1 MHPARIS
8 DYSVLNIYNPSPLT
22 HSWTSASSAPD
33 RILNRRS
40 FLLALVFTG
49 LNRIQKCGI
58 FFQAHIQY
66 NVHDWVTFCPDG
78 LLLQILSILSVLN
91 MFHFLFLFLP
101 IFGKFQSQA
110 ADSVKRF
117 QFASQQNIDHFW
129 KIFSFIIS
137 SECFSVLS
145 SRLDWDR
152 Q

>member
-1 MHPARIS
+1 MKHITPTPGKMCFSFAIKKR
-8 DYSVLNIYNPSPLT
+8 PLPTAGAKPWILYVNLKCT
-22 HSWTSASSAPD
+22 HSRKLGALYQFVVRKPD

-49 LNRIQKCGI
+49 LNRIQKCGT
-58 FFQAHIQY
+58 FFQTHIQY

-117 QFASQQNIDHFW
+117 QFASQQNIDHF
-129 KIFSFIIS
+129 
-137 SECFSVLS
+137 
-145 SRLDWDR
+145 
-152 Q
+152 